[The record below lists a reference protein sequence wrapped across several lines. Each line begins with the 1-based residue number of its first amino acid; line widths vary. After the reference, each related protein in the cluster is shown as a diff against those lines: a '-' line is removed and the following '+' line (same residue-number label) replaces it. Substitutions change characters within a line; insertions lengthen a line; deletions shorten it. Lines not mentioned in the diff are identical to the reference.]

1 VTNITDVCDDGHK
14 RGIRWPKS
22 DSVPGHHRYGPPFL
36 CFKVP
41 RCARDFAQHPAWKDF
56 ISYCQE
62 LQFGEL
68 EKLKIQN
75 GVPMMAELATRK
87 VKFGPPG

>member
-1 VTNITDVCDDGHK
+1 MKSPSTNGNGAESAALAEQG
-14 RGIRWPKS
+14 RAPL
-22 DSVPGHHRYGPPFL
+22 HR
-36 CFKVP
+36 
-41 RCARDFAQHPAWKDF
+41 AWKDF
-56 ISYCQE
+56 IRYCQE

>member
-1 VTNITDVCDDGHK
+1 MPINGTENTPGRPTGAEGPRPRKQDHTMGDV
-14 RGIRWPKS
+14 
-22 DSVPGHHRYGPPFL
+22 L
-36 CFKVP
+36 
-41 RCARDFAQHPAWKDF
+41 HPAWAEF
-56 ISYCQE
+56 MRYCRE

-87 VKFGPPG
+87 IKFGS

>member
-1 VTNITDVCDDGHK
+1 MTTESLKSPNTNGNGADSAPLPE
-14 RGIRWPKS
+14 RGSAPL
-22 DSVPGHHRYGPPFL
+22 HR
-36 CFKVP
+36 
-41 RCARDFAQHPAWKDF
+41 AWEDF
-56 ISYCQE
+56 IRYCRE

-87 VKFGPPG
+87 IKFGPPS